1 MAGTTA
7 YPAALDNNT
16 NLDDTLADNVD
27 TVAAAHQNNQ
37 SAAIKAMQSK
47 VGVTASTATTTKVL
61 VGGASAG
68 TSAWCTISGDA
79 TISNSGVVTVSS
91 ISGTA
96 VYINETANA
105 KSTIGLTINQ
115 AANDNEI
122 LAFKSTDVD
131 HGLTTLGSEADT
143 YAAFQKTS
151 AAYGGLQI
159 TSIADDDALASP
171 TVIKSFGGTATTT
184 KTDTG
189 VGLIDLYAAEHDGA
203 DTVGNITADGN
214 IFSVRAKTGGAD
226 KTKFLVDE
234 DGDAY
239 IFGAATVTGTV
250 TAGGTVLSGV
260 TATPA
265 LTDINGTA
273 NRAMY
278 VNGSGDVTEIAL
290 GAAGTVLAGNGT
302 SAAPAFENITA
313 TDING
318 GTWKVFY
325 TNAGGD
331 VIEVALGADG
341 TVLQSNGGAVAPTF
355 ESAAGG
361 DDMIVGR
368 SFGLRQNTNPAS
380 VQFSSIHGVWYYAES
395 WYN

>member
-1 MAGTTA
+1 MAGTSA
-7 YPAALDNNT
+7 YPTALDNNT
-16 NLDDTLADNVD
+16 NLNENLADNVD
-27 TVAAAHQNNQ
+27 TVSAAHQNNQ
-37 SAAIKAMQSK
+37 NRAIKELQEK
-47 VGVTASTATTTKVL
+47 VGITDSTATTTKVL
-61 VGGASAG
+61 IGGASAG
-68 TSAWCTISGDA
+68 TSAWCTVSGDA
-79 TISNSGVVTVSS
+79 TISNSGVITVSS

-115 AANDNEI
+115 GANDDEI
-122 LAFKSTDVD
+122 LALKSSDIG

-151 AAYGGLQI
+151 ATLGGLQI
-159 TSIADDDALASP
+159 TSIAQDDALTTP
-171 TVIKSFGGTATTT
+171 TVIKSFGGTADTT
-184 KTDTG
+184 KSTSG
-189 VGLIDLYAAEHDGA
+189 VGLIDLYVAEHDGS
-203 DTVGNITADGN
+203 DTVANITADGN
-214 IFSVRAKTGGAD
+214 IFSVRAKTGGSD
-226 KTKFLVDE
+226 LTKFLVDE

-250 TAGGTVLSGV
+250 TAGGTVLTGA
-260 TATPA
+260 TAAPA
-265 LTDINGTA
+265 LTEINGTA

-325 TNAGGD
+325 TNGSGD
-331 VIEVALGADG
+331 VIEVGLGADG

-355 ESAAGG
+355 EAAGGG

-368 SFGLRQNTNPAS
+368 SFGGRPGTNPPTILNNTSFGA
-380 VQFSSIHGVWYYAES
+380 WYYNTA
-395 WYN
+395 WYD